1 MEKLLGRI
9 VELLGMR
16 GEKSCNI
23 CGWEGPAFNPMRA
36 PTYTRENAVCP
47 QCGSH
52 ERHRALVKYI
62 DSNIDLAGLV
72 VLDIA
77 PVRSFRDFFCGAR
90 ARYISADL
98 FAPAMIKCSILD
110 APFPDEVFDCIVCY
124 HVLEH
129 IKDDAAAMREI
140 RRVLKP
146 NGLALI
152 QVPFD
157 STKEKTTEYD
167 VPDPL
172 SHDHVRSHYGRDLKD
187 RVAAAGF
194 RFESH
199 DLGKLFPEKVQK
211 KHGFEKES
219 GITFLCRK

>member
-1 MEKLLGRI
+1 MK
-9 VELLGMR
+9 
-16 GEKSCNI
+16 
-23 CGWEGPAFNPMRA
+23 A
-36 PTYTRENAVCP
+36 PTYTRDNAFCP

-62 DSNIDLAGLV
+62 ESNIDLTGLA

-77 PVRSFRDFFCGAR
+77 PVRSFRSYFTKGGAH
-90 ARYISADL
+90 YVSADL
-98 FAPAMIKCSILD
+98 FAPAMVKCNILD

-129 IKDDAAAMREI
+129 IKDDVAAMREI
-140 RRVLKP
+140 RRMLKP

-152 QVPFD
+152 QAPFD
-157 STKEKTTEYD
+157 PTKEKTTEYD
-167 VPDPL
+167 APDSL

-187 RVAAAGF
+187 RVVAAGF

-199 DLGKLFPEKVQK
+199 DLGKLFPEKVRK
-211 KHGFEKES
+211 KHGFDKES
-219 GITFLCRK
+219 GITFLCRR